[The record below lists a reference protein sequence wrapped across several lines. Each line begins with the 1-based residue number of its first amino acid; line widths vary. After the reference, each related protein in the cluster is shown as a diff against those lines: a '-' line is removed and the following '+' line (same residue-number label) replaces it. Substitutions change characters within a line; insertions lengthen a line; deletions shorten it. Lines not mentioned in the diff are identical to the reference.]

1 MLFFLTCIMEIL
13 EKKRVDEM
21 VCGMFKNKSYFGKR
35 SSVLKS
41 GVCKYFRREEFDKYE
56 WCVIEMFIFGLKNK
70 GLMTNIEN
78 RLKILIFENMA
89 TVFLLRFQNLLVRN
103 KLNLPLKY

>member
-41 GVCKYFRREEFDKYE
+41 GVCKYYRTSVLQLLPATNAQRIELHRCYGCTLGLARRVD
-56 WCVIEMFIFGLKNK
+56 IPA
-70 GLMTNIEN
+70 
-78 RLKILIFENMA
+78 R
-89 TVFLLRFQNLLVRN
+89 
-103 KLNLPLKY
+103 PD

>member
-1 MLFFLTCIMEIL
+1 MEIL
-13 EKKRVDEM
+13 EKKRVDGM

-56 WCVIEMFIFGLKNK
+56 WCIIEMFIFGLKNK

-78 RLKILIFENMA
+78 RLKILIFEEIIVGEM
-89 TVFLLRFQNLLVRN
+89 N
-103 KLNLPLKY
+103 KVLKLIEIINELKNISD